1 MFFLVTQTFLFI
13 ILAFLFGLFIG
24 WLIWG
29 RKDDSHM
36 QASSGAASQTSSG
49 SVSVL
54 SDSLLKTRRELESC
68 QQSLTNAEARM
79 QEMELRYTKQNS
91 QAKAV
96 PSDKPAR
103 AAKSVSHGERDDLK
117 LIFGIGP
124 FIERKLAEIDIT
136 TYKQIADL
144 SEEDIIRV
152 GEYLNYFPGRIERDN
167 WLSSAKELHMDKYG
181 EKI

>member
-1 MFFLVTQTFLFI
+1 MFFLVTQTFLLI
-13 ILAFLFGLFIG
+13 LLAFLFGLFIG

-29 RKDDSHM
+29 RKQEGFGETS
-36 QASSGAASQTSSG
+36 AAVGHSSSG

-54 SDSLLKTRRELESC
+54 SDSLLKTQRELESC
-68 QQSLTNAEARM
+68 QQSLTDAQARM
-79 QEMELRYTKQNS
+79 QELELRYKKKNS

-103 AAKSVSHGERDDLK
+103 AARRASSGDRDDLK

-144 SEEDIIRV
+144 SEEDILRV

-167 WLSSAKELHMDKYG
+167 WLSSARELHMDKYG

>member
-29 RKDDSHM
+29 RKEESYT
-36 QASSGAASQTSSG
+36 QTSVASTSQATSG

-54 SDSLLKTRRELESC
+54 SDSLLKTQRELESC

-79 QEMELRYTKQNS
+79 KEMELRYKKQDS
-91 QAKAV
+91 KAKAV

-103 AAKSVSHGERDDLK
+103 AVKSTSHGDRDDLK

-124 FIERKLAEIDIT
+124 FIERKLAEIDIV
-136 TYKQIADL
+136 TYKQIANL
-144 SEEDIIRV
+144 TEEDIERV

-167 WLSSAKELHMDKYG
+167 WLSSARELHEDKYG

>member
-1 MFFLVTQTFLFI
+1 MFFLVTQTFLLI
-13 ILAFLFGLFIG
+13 LLAFLFGLFIG

-29 RKDDSHM
+29 RKQEGYGETS
-36 QASSGAASQTSSG
+36 AAVGQSSSG

-54 SDSLLKTRRELESC
+54 SDSLLKTQRELESC
-68 QQSLTNAEARM
+68 QQSLTDAQSRM
-79 QEMELRYTKQNS
+79 QELELRYKNKNS

-96 PSDKPAR
+96 PSDKPAKAVKR
-103 AAKSVSHGERDDLK
+103 VSHGDRDDLK

-144 SEEDIIRV
+144 SDEDILRV

-167 WLSSAKELHMDKYG
+167 WLSSARELHMDKYG